1 MDMDSLVAFIDE
13 LDSYQIATESGELL
27 DISPFFEKTDEYLD
41 MIYRN
46 ELFKNNE
53 YLYTDTLSSDGKL
66 FKAIESICNELI
78 SVNAYTEA
86 LSIYSKY
93 IDIINNTI
101 EKLPVSEKKNLQW
114 TLDELKNALIHTIG
128 LRDEYV
134 SNRKAILAK
143 YSDLVNKIK

>member
-1 MDMDSLVAFIDE
+1 MDINSLTAFINE
-13 LDSYQIATESGELL
+13 LDSYHIATESGELL
-27 DISPFFEKTDEYLD
+27 DVSPFFEKTDEYLD

-53 YLYTDTLSSDGKL
+53 YLYTDTLSSDSKL
-66 FKAIESICNELI
+66 FKSIESICNELI

-86 LSIYSKY
+86 LTIYSKY
-93 IDIINNTI
+93 IDIISATI
-101 EKLPVSEKKNLQW
+101 EKLPSSEKKNLQW
-114 TLDELKNALIHTIG
+114 TLDELKNSLIRTIG
-128 LRDEYV
+128 LRDDYT